1 MEEKKKKRKKEKKK
15 SKLEEVI
22 KIFWVFIIASII
34 GYIFEFIVVLFQKG
48 YYECRQGLIYGPFI
62 PVYGI
67 GAIVYYLFFYK
78 IKTRNKLIV
87 FLLSMILGGITEYL
101 CSFVQEMVFGTISW
115 DYSYLPFNVN
125 GRTSLLHCTY
135 WGIAG
140 IMYIMWVE
148 PLINK
153 IGRVSE
159 KKVTKLVTIIVALFM
174 LFNIV
179 ISSVAMYRQTQ
190 RLRNVQPQNK
200 LDVFLDKYYPDEY
213 LDKIYANKKNVTIV
227 DN

>member
-1 MEEKKKKRKKEKKK
+1 MKHNKSEEI
-15 SKLEEVI
+15 I

-34 GYIFEFIVVLFQKG
+34 GYIYEMIVVLVQKG
-48 YYECRQGLIYGPFI
+48 FFECRQGLIYGPFI

-67 GAIVYYLFFYK
+67 GAIVYYLFFNK
-78 IKTRNKLIV
+78 IKTRNKLKI

-115 DYSYLPFNVN
+115 DYTYLPFNIN

-140 IMYIMWVE
+140 IMYIMWIE

-153 IGRVSE
+153 LSKISD
-159 KKVTKLVTIIVALFM
+159 KKITKLVTIIVAIFM
-174 LFNIV
+174 LLNII
-179 ISSVAMYRQTQ
+179 ISCIAIYRQKQ
-190 RLRNVQPQNK
+190 RLMNIEPKNEIDK
-200 LDVFLDKYYPDEY
+200 FLDTYYPDEY
-213 LDKIYANKKNVTIV
+213 LDKIYANKKNIAII
-227 DN
+227 NN

>member
-1 MEEKKKKRKKEKKK
+1 MKAKHNKSEEI
-15 SKLEEVI
+15 I

-34 GYIFEFIVVLFQKG
+34 GYIYEMIVVLVQKG
-48 YYECRQGLIYGPFI
+48 FFECRQGLIYGPFI

-67 GAIVYYLFFYK
+67 GAIVYYLFFNK
-78 IKTRNKLIV
+78 IKTRNKLKI

-115 DYSYLPFNVN
+115 DYTYLPFNIN

-140 IMYIMWVE
+140 IMYIMWIE

-153 IGRVSE
+153 LSKISD
-159 KKVTKLVTIIVALFM
+159 KKITKLVTIIVAIFM
-174 LFNIV
+174 LLNII
-179 ISSVAMYRQTQ
+179 ISCIAIYRQKQ
-190 RLRNVQPQNK
+190 RLMNIEPKNEIDK
-200 LDVFLDKYYPDEY
+200 FLDTYYPDEY
-213 LDKIYANKKNVTIV
+213 LDKIYANKKNIAII
-227 DN
+227 NN

>member
-1 MEEKKKKRKKEKKK
+1 MKAKHNKSEEI
-15 SKLEEVI
+15 I

-34 GYIFEFIVVLFQKG
+34 GYIYEMIVVLVQKG
-48 YYECRQGLIYGPFI
+48 FFECRQGLIYGPFI

-67 GAIVYYLFFYK
+67 GAIVYYLFFNK
-78 IKTRNKLIV
+78 IKTRNKLKI

-115 DYSYLPFNVN
+115 DYTYLPFNIN

-140 IMYIMWVE
+140 ILYIMWVE

-153 IGRVSE
+153 VSRISD
-159 KKVTKLVTIIVALFM
+159 KTITKLVTIVVAIFM
-174 LFNIV
+174 LLNII
-179 ISSVAMYRQTQ
+179 ISCIAIYRQKQ
-190 RLRNVQPQNK
+190 RLMNIEPQNEIDK
-200 LDVFLDKYYPDEY
+200 FLDTYYPDEY
-213 LDKIYANKKNVTIV
+213 LDKIYANKKNIAIV
-227 DN
+227 NN